1 MPWKQMKT
9 IDDVSFAL
17 FNFINQ
23 SAEQIAV
30 GRFCESVLL
39 RTPLLPLDFVS
50 DSSLGSF
57 K

>member
-50 DSSLGSF
+50 DSS
-57 K
+57 